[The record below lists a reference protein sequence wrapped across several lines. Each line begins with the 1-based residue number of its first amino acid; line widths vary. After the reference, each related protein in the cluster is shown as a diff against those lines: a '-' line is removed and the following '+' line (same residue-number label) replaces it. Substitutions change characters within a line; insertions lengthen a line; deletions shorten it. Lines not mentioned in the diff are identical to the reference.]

1 MSSIITPQEMT
12 DFLLKTLE
20 DVVKDYP
27 EAERESAKERIL
39 DLFSAAMFNGPMEK
53 NDG

>member
-1 MSSIITPQEMT
+1 MSTPITPQQMT
-12 DFLLKTLE
+12 DFLRKTLE

-27 EAERESAKERIL
+27 EAEREAAKVKIL
-39 DLFSAAMFNGPMEK
+39 DAFSASMFNGPMEK